1 MSKKQ
6 ITQEKIIQSFLSSA
20 AEKGAGATSLS
31 DISDMLEIKKASLY
45 NHFASRDDMYNA
57 TLEYCSAEILNS
69 TFMPVE
75 IVESAATGKNASK
88 GTALSYFKKAVTQYF
103 KLFECD
109 PFYKMYVFIH
119 SEQYFNRKALD
130 IVQADYKRLS
140 DQLRDALKVFKK
152 AGKCDFEDK
161 ELKDICSYLVS
172 VITNQLDLYI
182 ARKQEIIRQNPDT
195 GVGSLFA
202 LPTDEAQLEANLH
215 IFESS
220 LKKIVVFP

>member
-6 ITQEKIIQSFLSSA
+6 ITREKIIQSFLSSA

-45 NHFASRDDMYNA
+45 NHFTSRDDMYVA

-69 TFMPVE
+69 TFMPKAV
-75 IVESAATGKNASK
+75 VDAAAANKTSAV
-88 GTALSYFKKAVTQYF
+88 SYLKKAITQYF

-109 PFYKMYVFIH
+109 PFFKMYVFIH
-119 SEQYFNRKALD
+119 AEQYFNRQALD

-140 DQLRDALKVFKK
+140 EQLRDVLKTFKK
-152 AGKCDFEDK
+152 AGKCDFDDK
-161 ELKDICSYLVS
+161 ELKDICASIVS
-172 VITNQLDLYI
+172 VMTNQLDQYI
-182 ARKQEIIRQNPDT
+182 ARKQDIIRQNPDT

-202 LPTDEAQLEANLH
+202 LPTDEAQLESNLRV
-215 IFESS
+215 IELN

>member
-45 NHFASRDDMYNA
+45 NHFPSRDEMYSA
-57 TLEYCSAEILNS
+57 TLDYCSMEVLNS
-69 TFMPVE
+69 TFMPKEVA
-75 IVESAATGKNASK
+75 ESAAESKTG
-88 GTALSYFKKAVTQYF
+88 ALTYLKKAITQYF

-119 SEQYFNRKALD
+119 AEQYFTRKAMD
-130 IVQADYKRLS
+130 IVQADYKRMS
-140 DQLRDALKVFKK
+140 EQLRDALKAFKK
-152 AGKCDFEDK
+152 AGKCNFEDK
-161 ELKDICSYLVS
+161 DLKDICAVIIS
-172 VITNQLDLYI
+172 VITNQLDQYI
-182 ARKQEIIRQNPDT
+182 ARKQEIIRLNPDT

-202 LPTDEAQLEANLH
+202 LPTDEAQLNSNIRIIEL
-215 IFESS
+215 S
-220 LKKIVVFP
+220 LKNIVVFP